1 MSNATL
7 SQPGRTR
14 VPGASP
20 MPLLVGAVL
29 AVWLAVVVALGVR
42 GLFTTAPGTP
52 PLPILLGVVA
62 PLLVFL
68 AAWRTSAAFRAY
80 VLAADLRFIVAVQGW
95 RAAGFAFLALWA
107 HGILPGMFAWPAGL
121 GDMAIGFTAP
131 WVLAALLRRPGFAA
145 SRAFAAWNL
154 FGMLDLIVAVSLG
167 GLSAF
172 LATGAAGEITT
183 RPMALMPLILVP
195 AYLVPLFLMLEITA
209 LLQCSSKPAH
219 DASLA

>member
-7 SQPGRTR
+7 SQPGRAH

-20 MPLLVGAVL
+20 MPLLAGAAL

-42 GLFTTAPGTP
+42 GMFTTAPGTP
-52 PLPILLGVVA
+52 PLPILLGVLV
-62 PLLVFL
+62 PLLLFL
-68 AAWRTSAAFRAY
+68 AAWRVSAAFRAY
-80 VLAADLRFIVAVQGW
+80 VLAADLRFIIAVQGW

-131 WVLAALLRRPGFAA
+131 WVLAALLRQPDFAA
-145 SRAFAAWNL
+145 SRTFAAWNL
-154 FGMLDLIVAVSLG
+154 FGMLDLVVAVRLG

-172 LATGAAGEITT
+172 LATGTAGEITT
-183 RPMALMPLILVP
+183 RPMALMPLILIP
-195 AYLVPLFLMLEITA
+195 AYLVPIFLMLEITA
-209 LLQCSSKPAH
+209 LLQARLM
-219 DASLA
+219 ARA

>member
-7 SQPGRTR
+7 SQPGRAH

-20 MPLLVGAVL
+20 MPLLAGAVL

-42 GLFTTAPGTP
+42 GMFTTAPGTP
-52 PLPILLGVVA
+52 PLPILLGVLV
-62 PLLVFL
+62 PLLLFL
-68 AAWRTSAAFRAY
+68 AAWRVSAAFRAY
-80 VLAADLRFIVAVQGW
+80 VLAADLRFIIAVQGW

-131 WVLAALLRRPGFAA
+131 WVLAALLRQPDFAA
-145 SRAFAAWNL
+145 SRTFAAWNL
-154 FGMLDLIVAVSLG
+154 FGMLDLVVAVSLG

-172 LATGAAGEITT
+172 LATGTAGEITT
-183 RPMALMPLILVP
+183 RPMAVMPLILIP
-195 AYLVPLFLMLEITA
+195 AYLVPIFLMLEITA
-209 LLQCSSKPAH
+209 LLQARLM
-219 DASLA
+219 ARA

>member
-80 VLAADLRFIVAVQGW
+80 VLAADLRFIIAVQGW

-131 WVLAALLRRPGFAA
+131 WVLAALLRQPDFAA
-145 SRAFAAWNL
+145 SRTFAAWNL
-154 FGMLDLIVAVSLG
+154 FGMLDLVVAVSLG

-172 LATGAAGEITT
+172 LATGTAGEITT
-183 RPMALMPLILVP
+183 RPMALMPLILIP
-195 AYLVPLFLMLEITA
+195 AYLVPIFLMLEITA
-209 LLQCSSKPAH
+209 LLQARSMTRA
-219 DASLA
+219 

>member
-7 SQPGRTR
+7 SQPGRAH

-20 MPLLVGAVL
+20 MPLLAGAAL

-42 GLFTTAPGTP
+42 GMFTTAPGTP
-52 PLPILLGVVA
+52 PLPILLGVLV
-62 PLLVFL
+62 PLLLFL
-68 AAWRTSAAFRAY
+68 AAWRVSAAFRAY
-80 VLAADLRFIVAVQGW
+80 VLAADLRFIIAVQGW

-131 WVLAALLRRPGFAA
+131 WVLAALLRQPDFAA
-145 SRAFAAWNL
+145 SRTFAAWNL
-154 FGMLDLIVAVSLG
+154 FGMLDLVVAVSLG

-172 LATGAAGEITT
+172 LATGTAGEITT
-183 RPMALMPLILVP
+183 RPMALMPLILIP
-195 AYLVPLFLMLEITA
+195 AYLVPIFLMLEITA
-209 LLQCSSKPAH
+209 LLQARLM
-219 DASLA
+219 ARA

>member
-7 SQPGRTR
+7 SQPGRAH

-20 MPLLVGAVL
+20 MPLLAGAAL

-42 GLFTTAPGTP
+42 GMFTTAPGTP
-52 PLPILLGVVA
+52 PLPILLGVLV
-62 PLLVFL
+62 PLLLFL
-68 AAWRTSAAFRAY
+68 AAWRVSAAFRAY
-80 VLAADLRFIVAVQGW
+80 VLAADLRFIIAVQGW

-131 WVLAALLRRPGFAA
+131 WVLAALLRQPDFAA
-145 SRAFAAWNL
+145 SRTFAAWNL
-154 FGMLDLIVAVSLG
+154 FGMLDLVVAVSLG

-183 RPMALMPLILVP
+183 RPMAVMPLILIP
-195 AYLVPLFLMLEITA
+195 AYLVPIFLMLEITA
-209 LLQCSSKPAH
+209 LLQARLM
-219 DASLA
+219 ARA

>member
-7 SQPGRTR
+7 SQPGRAH

-20 MPLLVGAVL
+20 MPLLAGAVL

-42 GLFTTAPGTP
+42 GMFTTAPGTP
-52 PLPILLGVVA
+52 PLPILLGVLV
-62 PLLVFL
+62 PLLLFL
-68 AAWRTSAAFRAY
+68 AAWRVSAAFRAY
-80 VLAADLRFIVAVQGW
+80 VLAADLRFIIAVQGW

-131 WVLAALLRRPGFAA
+131 WVLAALLRQPDFAA
-145 SRAFAAWNL
+145 SRTFAAWNL
-154 FGMLDLIVAVSLG
+154 FGMLDLVVAVSLG

-172 LATGAAGEITT
+172 LATGTAGEITT
-183 RPMALMPLILVP
+183 RPMALMPLILIP
-195 AYLVPLFLMLEITA
+195 AYLVPIFLMLEITA
-209 LLQCSSKPAH
+209 LLQARLM
-219 DASLA
+219 ARA